1 MICYGKGLLIKL
13 DQIGRIY
20 NWIKE
25 FLIERNIKVKVGD
38 YISRKGSIENGTPQG
53 SVISPLLFIMMINDV
68 FATIGE
74 NINKSLFADDGALW
88 LRGRNV
94 EYIINKMQT
103 ALINVEKWCYKWGFT
118 FSVDKTKYIFFTN
131 KRISIDLKLKLYNK
145 ELEQVKVI
153 RFLGMWF
160 DAKVTWN
167 NHISKM
173 EDKCKKDFE
182 CNEEYFWT

>member
-1 MICYGKGLLIKL
+1 
-13 DQIGRIY
+13 
-20 NWIKE
+20 
-25 FLIERNIKVKVGD
+25 
-38 YISRKGSIENGTPQG
+38 
-53 SVISPLLFIMMINDV
+53 MINDV

-74 NINKSLFADDGALW
+74 NINKSLFADGALW

-94 EYIINKMQT
+94 EYIVNKMQT
-103 ALINVEKWCYKWGFT
+103 VLISVEKWSYKCGLK

-131 KRISIDLKLKLYNK
+131 KRRRIDLKLKLYNK

-173 EDKCKKDFE
+173 EGKCKKILNVMR
-182 CNEEYFWT
+182 CISG